1 MLVSLT
7 NKHISEPSV
16 ADGTQHQLSFAPSY
30 THSTNMAAAVLPAP
44 HDVSTTLNYYKPLG
58 DPSEE
63 AYRYIY
69 LAPPAGRLEHNL
81 GEDPHPVVVH
91 DARGCEAE
99 FSLDVHGFQFLAH
112 ESAET
117 EFEDEERIKGVYYKE
132 TEELLEKATGAKRVV
147 IFDHTIRSVITGV
160 HEMREWEKAHQGMLA
175 GATRTRT

>member
-1 MLVSLT
+1 
-7 NKHISEPSV
+7 
-16 ADGTQHQLSFAPSY
+16 
-30 THSTNMAAAVLPAP
+30 MATAVLPAP

-69 LAPPAGRLEHNL
+69 LTPPVGRLEHNL

-91 DARGCEAE
+91 DARGREAE

-117 EFEDEERIKGVYYKE
+117 EFVDEERIKGVYYKE
-132 TEELLEKATGAKRVV
+132 AEELLKNATGAKRVV
-147 IFDHTIRSVITGV
+147 IFDHTIRFVLVGMERDNRRKLTAG
-160 HEMREWEKAHQGMLA
+160 HLQTPQGEGHDRPA
-175 GATRTRT
+175 KRRTRPCSKQCILQFTSSIAR

>member
-1 MLVSLT
+1 
-7 NKHISEPSV
+7 
-16 ADGTQHQLSFAPSY
+16 
-30 THSTNMAAAVLPAP
+30 MAAAVLPAP

-69 LAPPAGRLEHNL
+69 LTPPAGRLEHNL

-91 DARGCEAE
+91 DARGREGE

-117 EFEDEERIKGVYYKE
+117 EFVDEERIKGVYYKE
-132 TEELLEKATGAKRVV
+132 AEELLKNATGAKRVV
-147 IFDHTIRSVITGV
+147 IFDHTIRFVLEGV
-160 HEMREWEKAHQGMLA
+160 HERDKRGNLTTGHLQTSQGE
-175 GATRTRT
+175 GYDGPPRCRTRPRGKPCILQFPSSIAR